1 MMYPA
6 FTETSIKPH
15 PNFLTKR
22 FLFNRGK
29 RTRSYWRV
37 HIITGGYQRRGE
49 RNQSCCHVM
58 CAAGFA
64 AAHDRHT
71 FRRTSQFTNALIQT
85 PSSLPERPPRQENL
99 SPRPRPW
106 KPPPM
111 AVFFLLYVHPCE
123 QVVIVMAN
131 CALRFGLATSPSSP

>member
-15 PNFLTKR
+15 PNFLTER

-64 AAHDRHT
+64 AAHDHRT
-71 FRRTSQFTNALIQT
+71 FRRTSQFTNALKYVT
-85 PSSLPERPPRQENL
+85 PIINGISYSHDPHNQARMCATANMLPPSL
-99 SPRPRPW
+99 
-106 KPPPM
+106 M
-111 AVFFLLYVHPCE
+111 ALPTHVTLT
-123 QVVIVMAN
+123 I
-131 CALRFGLATSPSSP
+131 